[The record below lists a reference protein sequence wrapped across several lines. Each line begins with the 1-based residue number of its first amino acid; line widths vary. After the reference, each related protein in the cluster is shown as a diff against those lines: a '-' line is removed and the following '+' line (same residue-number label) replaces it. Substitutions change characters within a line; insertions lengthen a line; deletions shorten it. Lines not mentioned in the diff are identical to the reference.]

1 MNRQRPAVYYR
12 EFLPY
17 GRQYLGRAE
26 YRAVLRTLKGRFL
39 TQGPAVEEFE
49 TALKRQTGAAYAVA
63 VSNGTMA
70 LQLAVQAVKM
80 RYGIH
85 DEALGLT
92 SPNTF
97 VATGNAMLYN
107 NIRPVFCDISPIS
120 YNMSLTEA
128 EGLLERY
135 NNNSTRTG
143 RIELLLPVHF
153 AGQLLDMAQ
162 LYYLAQRYSKDSRRL
177 PIIEDATHA
186 LGSHGAGSCEYSDA
200 CCFSF
205 HPVKTITTAE
215 GGAITCCD
223 PALHQLLIQLRSHGI
238 TRLAR
243 LWQNLAENCE
253 ESSQDSHPPPP
264 TLGSHP
270 SQGSQGS
277 HPSHPRPASQG
288 VPHPTFGLPP
298 RLGSPPSQG
307 PRGPHPTL
315 GSHPSHSTLGSH
327 PSQGTQPLQGT
338 HPSHPTLGSQGPLW
352 YYEMQYL
359 GHNARLSDVHA
370 ALGSA
375 QLQRLES
382 FVRKRRRLVKCYNQA
397 LSSLSWLRT
406 PTLDST
412 CCPHL
417 YVLQID
423 FARLGHS
430 RNIVMEV
437 LRKQGIG
444 TQVHYIPVPMQPYYR
459 SLGYTVEGLK
469 QTIEYYCAALSLP
482 LYPGLSIRQ
491 QRRIIL
497 AVYALGKT

>member
-215 GGAITCCD
+215 GGAITCRD

-270 SQGSQGS
+270 SQGSQ
-277 HPSHPRPASQG
+277 
-288 VPHPTFGLPP
+288 
-298 RLGSPPSQG
+298 
-307 PRGPHPTL
+307 
-315 GSHPSHSTLGSH
+315 
-327 PSQGTQPLQGT
+327 PLQGT
-338 HPSHPTLGSQGPLW
+338 HPSQGPLW